1 MTVEP
6 RVLAEF
12 KRKFYVKATSRKS
25 YKAVNVGDVVLIR
38 NEGTQCCFW
47 KLAKVTELISGRDK
61 LFG

>member
-1 MTVEP
+1 MTVELQ
-6 RVLAEF
+6 VLAEF

-47 KLAKVTELISGRDK
+47 KLAK
-61 LFG
+61 